1 MSPIPIGQRCL
12 AVNQSVLGHA
22 AGALQSLPR
31 RLFVLL
37 FPQGVVKISGA
48 LIEGASARFDTHIGA
63 GETRVLPI
71 DLADA
76 LSATRPK
83 QRSKAAS

>member
-1 MSPIPIGQRCL
+1 M
-12 AVNQSVLGHA
+12 
-22 AGALQSLPR
+22 
-31 RLFVLL
+31 LL